1 MARTAQQEM
10 RGDAVFVTAEASYQ
24 CRLDS
29 ADGGARL
36 YVFQRTGN
44 NNTDL
49 PSTALLRLGAQPNVT
64 VVNLGIGTTQ
74 VRTRTGTNVV
84 LLAAGES
91 AELWATSTTSE
102 SWEFLKDTQA
112 GVLFG
117 LNDSRKPM
125 QLRFTAS
132 RLNRVSLRE
141 EVAAL
146 FGYTATDGPVAL
158 DVVVERD
165 VVIGGGT
172 AADGPS
178 MDTGTFPSG
187 STILLTLEAGAYIS
201 GSGGNGGQGMSDAG
215 AGMTAGAAGGPALRI
230 ATPTTV
236 VNGGRIQG
244 GAGGG
249 GGAARG
255 QASSVN
261 RPGGSGGGGAGAPA
275 GKGGP
280 ALGSPPDPSTGGQP
294 GTLLTAGTGGQSTT
308 GTPIGGSG
316 GAPGAAGSAG
326 QSGLGGVAG
335 AAGGAAGYAL
345 GYVTGVP
352 YSVVSAGGS
361 IVGTTVA
368 L

>member
-10 RGDAVFVTAEASYQ
+10 RGDAVFVNAEADYR

-29 ADGGARL
+29 AEGGARL
-36 YVFQRTGN
+36 YVVQRSGN
-44 NNTDL
+44 YNTDL
-49 PSTALLRLGAQPNVT
+49 PSTAQVRIGAHPNVT
-64 VVNLGIGTTQ
+64 VINLGIGTTQ
-74 VRTRTGTNVV
+74 VRTSTAANVV
-84 LLAAGES
+84 SLAAGES
-91 AELWATSTTSE
+91 AELWPITQTSE
-102 SWEFLKDTQA
+102 VWRWIKRSVA
-112 GVLFG
+112 GVLSG
-117 LNDSRKPM
+117 LNDSRKPL

-172 AADGPS
+172 AAAGPS
-178 MDTGTFPSG
+178 LDTGTFPSG

-215 AGMTAGAAGGPALRI
+215 AGMTAGTAGGPALRI
-230 ATPTTV
+230 ATPTTI

-280 ALGSPPDPSTGGQP
+280 ALGVPPDPSTGGQP

-308 GTPIGGSG
+308 GTPVGGSG

-352 YSVVSAGGS
+352 YSVVAAGGS